1 MSDHRSAAGLMILGS
16 DTNVGKTFVAAL
28 IARQLF
34 AQGVRVGVYKPAA
47 SGCRREGRRVIAE
60 DAVSLWEAAGRPLT
74 LAKVCPQRFV
84 APLAPH
90 LAAQAE
96 GAELNA
102 ARLRSGLKPWLA
114 WAEFTLVEGAGG
126 VLSPLGADELVAD
139 LALDLDLPV
148 ILVVANRLG
157 AVNQALQAQLA
168 ALVYGLKLRGV
179 VLNDASPPDA
189 TDPSRDLNAAEIK
202 SRLSV
207 PLLAHLPWQA
217 KSIRP
222 RIDWRAI
229 AARG

>member
-1 MSDHRSAAGLMILGS
+1 MILGS

-28 IARQLF
+28 IARQLCE
-34 AQGVRVGVYKPAA
+34 QGIRVGVYKPAA
-47 SGCRREGRRVIAE
+47 SGCRREGRQIVAD
-60 DAVSLWEAAGRPLT
+60 DAVALWHAAGRPLT
-74 LAKVCPQRFV
+74 LAKVCPQRFA

-90 LAAQAE
+90 LAARAE
-96 GAELNA
+96 GKELSA
-102 ARLRSGLKPWLA
+102 DRLRSGMKPWLA

-126 VLSPLGADELVAD
+126 VLSPLGENDLVAD

-168 ALVYGLKLRGV
+168 ALVYGLQLRGV
-179 VLNDASPPDA
+179 ILNDASAPDA
-189 TDPSRDLNAAEIK
+189 TDPSRQLNASELK

-222 RIDWRAI
+222 RIDWRRV
-229 AARG
+229 AARE